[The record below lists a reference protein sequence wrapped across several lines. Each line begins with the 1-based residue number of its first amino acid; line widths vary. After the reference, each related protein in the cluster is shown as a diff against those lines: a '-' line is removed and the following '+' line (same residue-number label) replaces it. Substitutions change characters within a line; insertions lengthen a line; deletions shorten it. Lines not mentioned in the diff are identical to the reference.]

1 MITWSKVA
9 QFLKVGNRAEVR
21 INLFGFLNDFKFL
34 RTEIINDTLI
44 ITFNKVKD

>member
-21 INLFGFLNDFKFL
+21 IELFSFLKGFKLLN
-34 RTEIINDTLI
+34 TTIINDTLI